1 MSYLQIITHTPYDE
15 QRDRKKSMIALDKGK
30 LKKFVIRR
38 RWQVC
43 VHNFS
48 SLIFCA
54 FFAFVRLQMT
64 MPLIMAYTN
73 LLYCNCSVQENVPV
87 LDDFSPS

>member
-1 MSYLQIITHTPYDE
+1 MYKSLLTYRTYDK

-48 SLIFCA
+48 SLIFVCFLRFRA
-54 FFAFVRLQMT
+54 L
-64 MPLIMAYTN
+64 TN
-73 LLYCNCSVQENVPV
+73 DNAINHDV
-87 LDDFSPS
+87 D